1 MIAIKINGEFVET
14 NENLSVTLQQ
24 GVEEPSNI
32 TSRSF
37 KHSYTISIEN
47 NSNHRRIFNM
57 FDPKKTGNFKQTV
70 NNSVEIYSDGTQ
82 IFQGVAKITEVD
94 VEEIKFFCISEEASW
109 VQDIQGNLQDLDF
122 GTGYTFYGARNSG
135 GSYPS
140 DAVFVKDFWT
150 GNTTQGITTNEIIQF
165 PLISYGN
172 FYVVEWKL
180 TSYSLTAGALFTA
193 DKPLDHIRQGTNFR
207 LNLRAGINSNID
219 SDIFQID
226 RVNSTQF
233 RLFSNN
239 TVLLLTSG
247 IITTIV
253 NPGTMEFQESNEYF
267 DVGQS
272 PLNSKRKYSAIH
284 ELELEDIPP
293 SFNIKKTFYNIFN
306 NSGWRIT
313 SSFMSSEKFE
323 NLYMTYSG
331 KKDPGWN
338 WWTLSYVELNDSNI
352 MLDENS
358 NSYDYNPFGKHTIMY
373 VQANETSDYMNN
385 YSQVDGYVVPK
396 NGKYNIKIDITGETK
411 FTVSVGPTTGNK
423 NIIYLAKRSNKFG
436 INDFE
441 QPNGVTGVI
450 DALTASTNQT
460 INIIQNDDILF
471 YVDTNWM
478 SYGTPNINPPYNID
492 TNNARIY
499 LQNTSYV
506 QSNNVDLSTDSAQS
520 DPGTSFLQ
528 YKYYFSVDI
537 NADLTKGE
545 RLKLSNSFGGNKTVI
560 GAAYSYANI
569 ENIHSEIR
577 LIENEDG
584 TTPDEFLLPE
594 KSMPEMTQIDFV
606 KSIVNTFN
614 LYSYTDYKNRDVLF
628 EPRNSFILPSNFSLD
643 WRDKKYLIVN
653 YSPLELSKIYTFQWA
668 KDTNDIWTRPLD
680 IFNGQQRWSEY
691 GDGTYYQS
699 IDQVFAQGESILS
712 PQKIGFCAERQYYNH
727 VSGETN
733 TNNLL
738 RIPTM
743 MRKEDEF
750 VPQRNVSWSFDHQ
763 PKIIEWYGMKS
774 GGFIFD
780 EELQLEYPYA
790 ASTYATG
797 ITLTWYDKNILSTNI
812 NGILVTKIPGMYST
826 FYKDQINEYINS
838 EMTEITFIIS
848 TKDYLELDTRKQIFW
863 NECHYRVIDIQYQ
876 PSKKLAKLKMI
887 KTNI

>member
-47 NSNHRRIFNM
+47 NSNHRKIFNM
-57 FDPKKTGNFKQTV
+57 FDPKKTGNFNQTV
-70 NNSVEIYSDGTQ
+70 NNSVEIYSNGTQ

-109 VQDIQGNLQDLDF
+109 VQDIQGNLQDLNF

-150 GNTTQGITTNEIIQF
+150 GNTAQGITTNEIIQF

-172 FYVVEWKL
+172 FYIGQWNI
-180 TSYSLTAGALFTA
+180 TSYSLTAGAIFTA
-193 DKPLDHIRQGTNFR
+193 DRNLDHIRNGTNFR

-226 RVNSTQF
+226 RINSTQF
-233 RLFSNN
+233 RLVSSN

-247 IITTIV
+247 ILTTIA

-267 DVGQS
+267 DLGQS
-272 PLNSKRKYSAIH
+272 PLNSEQKYSAIH
-284 ELELEDIPP
+284 ELEMEDIPP
-293 SFNIKKTFYNIFN
+293 AFNIKKTFYNIFN

-338 WWTLSYVELNDSNI
+338 WWTLSYVELDNGFKELNKNTTYYEFAEQGGSAGTNGHIIGYIDS
-352 MLDENS
+352 
-358 NSYDYNPFGKHTIMY
+358 
-373 VQANETSDYMNN
+373 AETTDYMNN
-385 YSQVDGYVVPK
+385 YSPVDGYVVPK
-396 NGKYNIKIDITGETK
+396 NGTYNIKCQISGDTYFEYRALTD
-411 FTVSVGPTTGNK
+411 PTMPNL
-423 NIIYLAKRSNKFG
+423 IYLAKRSNKFG
-436 INDFE
+436 INSFE
-441 QPNGVTGVI
+441 QANGTTGII
-450 DALTASTNQT
+450 DALTAITNSTA
-460 INIIQNDDILF
+460 NIIQNDEILF
-471 YVDTNWM
+471 YVDTNWYN
-478 SYGTPNINPPYNID
+478 SGFANPTFPYTVP
-492 TNNARIY
+492 TNSLDIFGSSSDATVATRS
-499 LQNTSYV
+499 LRT
-506 QSNNVDLSTDSAQS
+506 LSAQS
-520 DPGTSFLQ
+520 VTVTFHQ
-528 YKYYFSVDI
+528 YEYIFSVEL
-537 NADLTKGE
+537 NMPLTKGE
-545 RLKLSNSFGGNKTVI
+545 RLKFSNSFGG
-560 GAAYSYANI
+560 YNI
-569 ENIHSEIR
+569 DMTDSESQIDVFHSEIR

-594 KSMPEMTQIDFV
+594 KSMPEMTQVDFV

-614 LYSYTDYKNRDVLF
+614 LYSYTDYQNKDILF
-628 EPRNSFILPSNFSLD
+628 EPRNEFILPSQFSLD
-643 WRDKKYLIVN
+643 WRDKEYLIVN
-653 YSPLELSKIYTFQWA
+653 YSPLELSKKYTFQWA
-668 KDTNDIWTRPLD
+668 KDTNDIWTRPTEILY
-680 IFNGQQRWSEY
+680 GEQQWTKY

-699 IDQVFAQGESILS
+699 IDQITAQGESILS
-712 PQKIGFCAERQYYNH
+712 TQKIGFCAEREYHSNLIVGQDSTSYY
-727 VSGETN
+727 
-733 TNNLL
+733 LF
-738 RIPTM
+738 IPTM
-743 MRKEDEF
+743 MRKDDEF

-763 PKIIEWYGMKS
+763 PKIVEWYGMRK
-774 GGFIFD
+774 GAFIFD
-780 EELQLEYPYA
+780 EELQTKYPYA
-790 ASTYATG
+790 KSTYATG
-797 ITLTWYDKNILSTNI
+797 FTLSWYDKNIF
-812 NGILVTKIPGMYST
+812 NGIVITSTPGMYST

-876 PSKKLAKLKMI
+876 PSQKLAKLKMI